1 MVLQYRIVFL
11 GVLKALKCE
20 FVLLFVAEYTYIIN
34 VNLELIPRLKKTLV
48 LIFLDFSNLRL
59 LKCKVDCIRVRWLS
73 LLI

>member
-1 MVLQYRIVFL
+1 MVLQYRIVLL

-48 LIFLDFSNLRL
+48 LISYRFF
-59 LKCKVDCIRVRWLS
+59 KFKIVKM
-73 LLI
+73 

>member
-48 LIFLDFSNLRL
+48 LIFYRFFNF
-59 LKCKVDCIRVRWLS
+59 KIVKM
-73 LLI
+73 

>member
-1 MVLQYRIVFL
+1 MVLQYRIVLL

-48 LIFLDFSNLRL
+48 LIFYRFFKFKIVKNV
-59 LKCKVDCIRVRWLS
+59 K
-73 LLI
+73 